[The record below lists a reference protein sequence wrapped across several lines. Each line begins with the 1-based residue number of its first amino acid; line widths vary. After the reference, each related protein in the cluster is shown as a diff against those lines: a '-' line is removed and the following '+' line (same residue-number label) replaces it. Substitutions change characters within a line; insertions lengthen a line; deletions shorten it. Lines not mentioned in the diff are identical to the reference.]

1 MAVASKGALRVS
13 ITTTGKLAHS
23 AYPELG
29 ESAVHKMVE
38 LLDKLLKMD
47 WPVDKDA
54 GETTVNIG
62 QIQGGVAPNVIAD
75 HAEAQ
80 VLIRLVT
87 DSAPVRKMILE
98 AAKGVAEVAFTLDL
112 AFVRLKAFE
121 GMPTMVAKFAT
132 DIPELTNWGS
142 PLLIGPGSIHVAHSP
157 QEKLAKK
164 ELLGAVDLYIKVA
177 KQLLG

>member
-1 MAVASKGALRVS
+1 M
-13 ITTTGKLAHS
+13 AHS

-38 LLDKLLKMD
+38 LLAKLLKLD
-47 WPVDKDA
+47 WPVDADA
-54 GETTVNIG
+54 GDTTVNIG
-62 QIQGGVAPNVIAD
+62 QIQGGVAPNVVAD

-112 AFVRLKAFE
+112 AFVRLKAVE

-132 DIPELTNWGS
+132 DIPELSNWGA
-142 PLLIGPGSIHVAHSP
+142 PLLLGPGSIHVAHMP
-157 QEKLAKK
+157 GEKLAKR
-164 ELLGAVDLYIKVA
+164 ELFEAVELYIKLA